1 MKLKNIFVSAFCGV
15 ALLSGCMD
23 KFAEINSNPSII
35 KDGEPR
41 YLFTQQ
47 LSDFTLQDYYLWFYD
62 YKDMLQ
68 WGQVTVP
75 TGGNGELFNQNLKN
89 AGGPNLSK
97 VMTYM
102 LAIQD
107 EVSKIEKSNPVAAA
121 GYNHLRAM
129 SEVLLVFG
137 AVQNTD
143 MYGSMPYSEAYRAR
157 WGGTL
162 TPKYDTQEELFDSFL
177 ATLDKS
183 IEILN
188 QKTFDVNGTRVSLV
202 DLSNQ
207 DFVYKGDAG
216 RWAKL
221 ANSVKLRIAA
231 RLYNINKEKSFKIV
245 EEAVANPAGF
255 ITESADGFIYNKG
268 TQYYGEGDNI
278 FPGVG
283 SMNTIDFLVKHKDP
297 RVRFFFS
304 KNDYNSLVVQ
314 AYFDAKAADK
324 NQSDL
329 PSYIADL
336 VETEVDKD
344 GKKVFKAWKEPGE
357 PWVRYHGLP
366 IEVNAYDDKKY
377 KEYFDPSGKIFKVT
391 LNDKEKSYAATSSLN
406 LDMYRGD
413 LGFTYPDAPDQPVQQ
428 DKVNKPYYGL
438 HFAAGETDLYLA
450 EFKLLGANIPGSA
463 ADYFTKGI
471 TASVKSW
478 DYVAGKNNITY
489 YDIPADSERA
499 KIEAS
504 LKLKE
509 GEIEEMLKSDV
520 YQLTGD
526 VASDLEKVYVQQRIN
541 FIYTPLELYV
551 TMRRSGVPKKQST
564 ILPLESFKPSGTI
577 EDYPLPRRFSFLDPS
592 PTEKMAPIMLK
603 AWKDQGFS
611 IGTSGKILN
620 TEHVW
625 YDKSSPKFGEGP
637 IIQ

>member
-1 MKLKNIFVSAFCGV
+1 MKLKNIIVSAFCGV

-23 KFAEINSNPSII
+23 KFAEINSDPSII

-47 LSDFTLQDYYLWFYD
+47 LSDFALQDYYLWYYD

-68 WGQVTVP
+68 WGQATVP
-75 TGGNGELFNQNLKN
+75 TSGNGQLFNENLKN
-89 AGGPNLSK
+89 TGGPNLSK

-162 TPKYDTQEELFDSFL
+162 TPKYDTQEELFDSFI

-183 IEILN
+183 IEVLN

-202 DLSNQ
+202 DLSHQ
-207 DFVYKGDAG
+207 DFVYKGDASK
-216 RWAKL
+216 WAKL

-231 RLYNINKEKSFKIV
+231 RLYNTNKAKSFKIV
-245 EEAVANPAGF
+245 EDAIANPAGF
-255 ITESADGFIYNKG
+255 ITESADSFIYNKG
-268 TQYYGEGDNI
+268 SQYYGEGGDI
-278 FPGVG
+278 FPGQG
-283 SMNTIDFLVKHKDP
+283 SMNTIDFLVEHKDP

-304 KNDYNSLVVQ
+304 KNDYNSMVVQ
-314 AYFDAKAADK
+314 AYFDAQAANK
-324 NQSDL
+324 NQADM
-329 PSYIADL
+329 PSYISDL
-336 VETEVDKD
+336 VETEIDKD
-344 GKKVFKAWKEPGE
+344 GRKVFKAWKSPGE

-366 IEVNAYDDKKY
+366 LEVNAYNNKKY
-377 KEYFDPSGKIFKVT
+377 NDYFDPSGRIFKVN
-391 LNDKEKSYAATSSLN
+391 LNGKEKVYTSTSSLN

-413 LGFTYPDAPDQPVQQ
+413 LGFTYPDAPDQPVKQ
-428 DKVNKPYYGL
+428 DKVNKPYYGM

-450 EFKLLGANIPGSA
+450 EFKLLGANVPGTASE
-463 ADYFTKGI
+463 YFTKGI

-478 DYVAGKNNITY
+478 NHVAGLNRITY
-489 YDIPADSERA
+489 YDKAFDPN
-499 KIEAS
+499 EATLE
-504 LKLKE
+504 LKD

-520 YQLTGD
+520 YKLTGD
-526 VASDLEKVYVQQRIN
+526 QATDLEKVYVQQRIN
-541 FIYTPLELYV
+541 FIYTPLEMYV

-564 ILPLESFKPSGTI
+564 ILPLQSFKPNGSI
-577 EDYPLPRRFSFLDPS
+577 EDFPLPRRFSFLDPS
-592 PTEKMAPIMLK
+592 PTDKMGPIMIK
-603 AWKDQGFS
+603 AWEAEGFT
-611 IGTSGKILN
+611 IGTDGKILN
-620 TEHVW
+620 AERVW
-625 YDKSSPKFGEGP
+625 YDKASPKFGEGP
-637 IIQ
+637 IVQ